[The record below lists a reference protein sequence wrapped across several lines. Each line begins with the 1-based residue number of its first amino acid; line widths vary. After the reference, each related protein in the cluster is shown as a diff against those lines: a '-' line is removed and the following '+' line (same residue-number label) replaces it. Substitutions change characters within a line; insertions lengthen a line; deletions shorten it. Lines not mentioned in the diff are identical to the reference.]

1 MEDLRDAVV
10 AFRNGTVTGAEYPTG
25 SKLESNGVTF
35 GQPGSTDAFKF
46 GTSQQIRLIEPWGIR
61 VRAIIWDNAAANFAD
76 YANVEYGM
84 IFYHDKTNAYADGMS
99 IEQITTKGDAQVY
112 SKANGGAW
120 AAANSINAIYA
131 EGIFTHELDTNLYCL
146 PYVVVDGTY
155 YYRSSVLCLN
165 LLTEMEAFAADTT
178 LTVEERAVF
187 EAMLQ
192 LHDDT
197 IAFKG

>member
-1 MEDLRDAVV
+1 
-10 AFRNGTVTGAEYPTG
+10 
-25 SKLESNGVTF
+25 
-35 GQPGSTDAFKF
+35 
-46 GTSQQIRLIEPWGIR
+46 
-61 VRAIIWDNAAANFAD
+61 
-76 YANVEYGM
+76 M

-197 IAFKG
+197 MTHRGH